1 MCVFSLCLSGIFLIL
16 RRTERDMVKKFYLSS
31 CKLLVFLS
39 DFNETECYRQIFE
52 KYSNITF
59 HETPS
64 IGSRVVPRGR
74 TEARTDGEAH
84 RHDASNSRFLQFC
97 EDA

>member
-1 MCVFSLCLSGIFLIL
+1 VIWSKSFTCLHVKYSL
-16 RRTERDMVKKFYLSS
+16 
-31 CKLLVFLS
+31 FLS